1 MHVIDE
7 LGPIAAESGARTSI
21 PAESTR
27 RRRGRP
33 LEMQPDEVLGRIR
46 QLADQDALF
55 RVHLDQPAFYAR
67 ARRLYGSWA
76 GALAAA
82 HVDHAAAL
90 AAARR
95 RAHESR
101 RRNVRSSVR

>member
-7 LGPIAAESGARTSI
+7 IGPIAAEAGERTGVPSQ
-21 PAESTR
+21 PTGR
-27 RRRGRP
+27 KRGRP

-101 RRNVRSSVR
+101 RRNIRSSVR

>member
-7 LGPIAAESGARTSI
+7 IAPLAAESGERANVHPVPAR
-21 PAESTR
+21 R
-27 RRRGRP
+27 KRGRP

-46 QLADQDALF
+46 KLADQDALF
-55 RVHLDQPAFYAR
+55 RVHLDQPGFYAR

-82 HVDHAAAL
+82 QVDHAAAL

-101 RRNVRSSVR
+101 RRTRRSSIR